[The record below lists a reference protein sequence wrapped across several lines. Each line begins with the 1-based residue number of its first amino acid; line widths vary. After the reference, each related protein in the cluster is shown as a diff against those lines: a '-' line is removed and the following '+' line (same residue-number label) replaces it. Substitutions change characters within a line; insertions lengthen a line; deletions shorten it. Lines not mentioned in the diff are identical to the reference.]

1 MNGNYGRTDE
11 IMPLNKAVKT
21 FKKALAQD
29 SKEIDRESLKA
40 AYISIAKD
48 KLKTNGLD
56 DIPVFFDI
64 REETDYGVYYVA
76 ESCISLNEVFI
87 NKICNIGWIFLK
99 IISSPIF
106 NNSNTS
112 IDNKSVNVF

>member
-87 NKICNIGWIFLK
+87 NKICNSDDPYQKKVLY
-99 IISSPIF
+99 
-106 NNSNTS
+106 
-112 IDNKSVNVF
+112 V